1 MKYNIDFVFDYVFP
15 TYILPNA
22 TMPELGVINYL
33 SSMHSV
39 KAQNAT
45 LFEQQVPLNNIF
57 DNEFGGMPNSGT
69 GYFYQAEVYKSVI
82 EYEEKSLY
90 LNIPSYR
97 DFIYPI
103 KPNAIINQ
111 FSGYN
116 TGRGNRMNGE
126 YFWKYISK
134 KAMEY
139 IKDGRA
145 TVYLDY
151 SMEPWIDKDTY
162 IALHECLKISDI
174 PPESVLICVNSFN
187 AQQCYENWFLPEE
200 RLLKVRNL
208 PFCYDHSSWYYS
220 DALERNESICMNEQD
235 FLSTH
240 STIRKNHFL
249 MKIRNARGQRLAF
262 LYKMA
267 TDDLLKYGD
276 WSFLLNNPYDEVTV
290 EGTIDHYGF
299 TDIDLNIVKQLHDT
313 APHFLQSE
321 QTISKYSVN
330 AWTDK
335 DFQPYIDSYFEIC
348 FETFVDGEH
357 KSLTEKIF
365 KPIINFHPFL
375 IVAYPGAL
383 KLLKELGFKTFSP
396 YIDESYDSIEDRN
409 TRLQIIYN
417 EITRLCSMSK
427 EELHSLYWSMK
438 DILIYNHRHLINHH
452 KRGLFGE
459 ELIKEFNNITN
470 RIG

>member
-1 MKYNIDFVFDYVFP
+1 MKYKINFAFDYVFP
-15 TYILPNA
+15 TFILPNA

-45 LFEQQVPLNNIF
+45 LFEQQIPLNEVF
-57 DNEFGGMPNSGT
+57 DDSFGGMPNSGT
-69 GYFYQAEVYKSVI
+69 GYFYQAQVYKSI
-82 EYEEKSLY
+82 INYQEKALY
-90 LNIPSYR
+90 LNIPSYQ

-116 TGRGNRMNGE
+116 TGHGNRMNGE
-126 YFWKYISK
+126 FFWKYISK

-139 IKDGRA
+139 IRDGRA
-145 TVYLDY
+145 TIYLDY
-151 SMEPWIDKDTY
+151 SMEPWIDKETY
-162 IALHECLKISDI
+162 IGLHECLKLSDI
-174 PPESVLICVNSFN
+174 PPQSVILCVNSFN
-187 AQQCYENWFLPEE
+187 ADQCYKNWFSPEE
-200 RLLKVRNL
+200 RQLKVRNL

-220 DALERNESICMNEQD
+220 DALERGQSICMSEQD

-249 MKIRNARGQRLAF
+249 MKIRNARSQRLAF

-267 TDDLLKYGD
+267 TDDLLKHGD
-276 WSFLLNNPYDEVTV
+276 WSFLLNSPYNEVAAL
-290 EGTIDHYGF
+290 GTIDHYGF
-299 TDIDLNIVKQLHDT
+299 TDVNMDVVKQLHDT

-335 DFQPYIDSYFEIC
+335 DFQPHIDSYFEIC

-365 KPIINFHPFL
+365 KPIINFQPFL

-383 KLLKELGFKTFSP
+383 NLLKELGFKTFSP
-396 YIDESYDSIEDRN
+396 YIDESYDNVEDRN
-409 TRLQIIYN
+409 TRLQMIYN
-417 EITRLCSMSK
+417 EIKRLCNMSK
-427 EELHSLYWSMK
+427 EEIHNWYWGMK
-438 DILIYNHRHLINHH
+438 DILMHNHNHLLEHH

-459 ELIKEFNNITN
+459 ELIKEFNNIVN
-470 RIG
+470 KLV